1 MILDWESEIAAV
13 LLFLNQLVEI
23 SVSGMTELSS
33 PWVWVPLIPPPPPP
47 QHFHKNLKLIG
58 LKAFLS
64 VHRAGLKDSFTLFK
78 NRHI

>member
-33 PWVWVPLIPPPPPP
+33 PESESPLPPPP

-58 LKAFLS
+58 LQAFLC
-64 VHRAGLKDSFTLFK
+64 VHRAGLQDSFTLFK
-78 NRHI
+78 NRQI